1 MLLNGDDNSLRPDY
15 YSGLGADLLGSSDE
29 EDDDSDDESG
39 SSLDL
44 ADEDIPVTGFAVA
57 SNKRNAD
64 FHELFPT
71 VPEGDYLIEGEFLPS
86 LHTLLVLSVFSHRGW
101 HDVYSCWLGGYQNAY
116 LIVRLCFIFASF
128 LDGVIVFKTNHR
140 LGLAD
145 YGCALQR
152 EILIQG
158 RIYISE
164 NHICFHANIFG
175 WITDVSRLSS
185 P

>member
-29 EDDDSDDESG
+29 EDEDSDDDSG

-71 VPEGDYLIEGEFLPS
+71 VPEGDYLIEGESLPC
-86 LHTLLVLSVFSHRGW
+86 LLYISCPFCVLQS
-101 HDVYSCWLGGYQNAY
+101 WLARCILMVASRLSNMY
-116 LIVRLCFIFASF
+116 LIVRLRFI
-128 LDGVIVFKTNHR
+128 
-140 LGLAD
+140 
-145 YGCALQR
+145 
-152 EILIQG
+152 
-158 RIYISE
+158 
-164 NHICFHANIFG
+164 
-175 WITDVSRLSS
+175 
-185 P
+185 